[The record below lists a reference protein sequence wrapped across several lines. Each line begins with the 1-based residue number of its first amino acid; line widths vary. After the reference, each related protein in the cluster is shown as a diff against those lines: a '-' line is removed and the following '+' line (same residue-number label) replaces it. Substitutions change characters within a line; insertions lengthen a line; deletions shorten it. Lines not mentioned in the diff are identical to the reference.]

1 LQHRR
6 YNTDA
11 LPLPGQLHH
20 PMPSLFFLTCFTKL
34 ADTNVMM
41 PLAFL
46 LAAWLACLQRW
57 REAALWLL
65 LFCAALG
72 IVAATKIAYVGWGI
86 GIASLDFAGISG
98 HAMRAAAVAPVFAY
112 LALRKRTSAATT
124 IAWVAGVAFGI
135 MIAISRLVLHQHSV
149 SEVVSGVLLGN
160 ATAFAFLSLRQTHR
174 MLPWNIAVVAVCL
187 LIVIAGLMAKPA
199 PTERLIVRI
208 SLYLSGRDTPYHRA
222 RTAPPWMEKKQG
234 VD

>member
-1 LQHRR
+1 ML
-6 YNTDA
+6 
-11 LPLPGQLHH
+11 
-20 PMPSLFFLTCFTKL
+20 SLFFWTYFTKL

-57 REAALWLL
+57 REAVLWLL
-65 LFCAALG
+65 LFCGALA

-98 HAMRAAAVAPVFAY
+98 HAMRAAAVAPVFACF
-112 LALRKRTSAATT
+112 ALRKRTPAA
-124 IAWVAGVAFGI
+124 VALALGAGIAFGI
-135 MIAISRLVLHQHSV
+135 LIAISRLVLHQHSV
-149 SEVVSGVLLGN
+149 SEVVSGVLLGS
-160 ATAFAFLSLRQTHR
+160 ATAFAFLSLRLTR
-174 MLPWNIAVVAVCL
+174 RILPWNIAVVAVCL
-187 LIVIAGLMAKPA
+187 LIVFAGLMAKPA

-208 SLYLSGRDTPYHRA
+208 ALYLSGRDTPYHRVHS
-222 RTAPPWMEKKQG
+222 APQWAEKKQG